1 MKKIAFSL
9 VLLFYLVNA
18 VGQTTAEEVHELLKA
33 YSSVKAFNGSALV
46 AQHGKILISEGFGFK
61 NISLKTPN
69 DSGSIF
75 RIGTLT
81 KPITAS
87 MVLQMQEAGQISV
100 DNKLSIYIP
109 DFPIADSISLKDLLD
124 NRSGLR
130 PYPEF
135 NYSGQSAIDSLIA
148 FIKNYPLNF
157 KPGTEF
163 ENSNTNYLLL
173 GYIIQ
178 QVGGKPFYQTIREK
192 IFKSREMTHSGFDY
206 QSLSSGG
213 KTTGYLNL
221 NSKTIKPAPIL
232 DSGILYSEGG
242 LYSNTSDLYK
252 WVLGFFSGRDLSSF
266 LNDHYDLGWIIDSA
280 YAKKTFLQ
288 ESLIPGFSGF
298 MAWIPHDSTCII
310 LLENRNSGDL
320 LQIAENINAILN
332 KQPYDFPVPRAEI
345 EVDQAILKGYT
356 GLYRMGEKLKL
367 KIELD
372 EDQLYVEALGLGRS
386 VLFAEQE
393 NYFYTKVSNIEI
405 EFIKN
410 AEGKVNRLILHQKG
424 ETIEGYR
431 IE

>member
-1 MKKIAFSL
+1 MLRFFSKKD
-9 VLLFYLVNA
+9 LFN
-18 VGQTTAEEVHELLKA
+18 LLK
-33 YSSVKAFNGSALV
+33 
-46 AQHGKILISEGFGFK
+46 
-61 NISLKTPN
+61 
-69 DSGSIF
+69 
-75 RIGTLT
+75 
-81 KPITAS
+81 
-87 MVLQMQEAGQISV
+87 
-100 DNKLSIYIP
+100 
-109 DFPIADSISLKDLLD
+109 
-124 NRSGLR
+124 
-130 PYPEF
+130 
-135 NYSGQSAIDSLIA
+135 
-148 FIKNYPLNF
+148 
-157 KPGTEF
+157 
-163 ENSNTNYLLL
+163 
-173 GYIIQ
+173 
-178 QVGGKPFYQTIREK
+178 
-192 IFKSREMTHSGFDY
+192 
-206 QSLSSGG
+206 
-213 KTTGYLNL
+213 
-221 NSKTIKPAPIL
+221 
-232 DSGILYSEGG
+232 
-242 LYSNTSDLYK
+242 
-252 WVLGFFSGRDLSSF
+252 
-266 LNDHYDLGWIIDSA
+266 DHYGLGWIIDSA
-280 YAKKTFLQ
+280 YDKKTYLV